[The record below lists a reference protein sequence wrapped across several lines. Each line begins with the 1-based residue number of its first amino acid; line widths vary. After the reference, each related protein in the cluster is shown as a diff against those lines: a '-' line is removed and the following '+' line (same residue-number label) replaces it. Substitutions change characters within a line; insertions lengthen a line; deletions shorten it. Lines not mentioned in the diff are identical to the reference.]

1 MAYKTK
7 KAVAVTQLP
16 WSRKLYPQVEHLS
29 FTDGYKFKK
38 RTHICTRKF
47 Y

>member
-16 WSRKLYPQVEHLS
+16 WSQKLYSQAEHLS
-29 FTDGYKFKK
+29 SLHGYKFKK
-38 RTHICTRKF
+38 RTYICTRKF
-47 Y
+47 S